1 MSSIIKVD
9 TIQLADGT
17 AGTIENLG
25 LATGALSHR
34 NLIINGAMQ
43 VAQRGTSSTSTGY
56 GSVDRFKL
64 LKEGLGEFAF
74 TQSQDTTSPD
84 LFSHSFKIDTTTP
97 ESASGSGDL
106 IRVAQNIEAQ
116 NLQHLGFGTSAA
128 KSFTVSFWVR
138 SSVTGTYAIHFY
150 RPDNTARNITANY
163 SVSSADTWE
172 YKTITIVGDTSQV
185 VNNDNGEGMT
195 LYWVLRAG
203 STFTASDASSWEN
216 WDYTG
221 LAYGHTADWGSA
233 TGNDFYL
240 TGVQLEVG
248 SVATPFEHRSY
259 SEELARCQRYYR
271 SYSRGVRDD
280 NIGNLGTGYDVN
292 TTLCDITL
300 LLSPRMRTAPTLE
313 YSSAAAI
320 SIYDGSGHTTTAI
333 VLDGSKTEQ
342 VLIRNTTSGL
352 TSNVAATV
360 NLINSNYIALDAEL

>member
-1 MSSIIKVD
+1 
-9 TIQLADGT
+9 
-17 AGTIENLG
+17 
-25 LATGALSHR
+25 
-34 NLIINGAMQ
+34 MQ

-259 SEELARCQRYYR
+259 GEELARCERYYQDTGLFRYKLAGRWATNSGNVLCEYRMSTPMR
-271 SYSRGVRDD
+271 SAPSVSVGTSFQTDDAYVGNPVISGVT
-280 NIGNLGTGYDVN
+280 NKAFLMEGTSSFSTNAIGYFHNGT
-292 TTLCDITL
+292 L
-300 LLSPRMRTAPTLE
+300 
-313 YSSAAAI
+313 
-320 SIYDGSGHTTTAI
+320 
-333 VLDGSKTEQ
+333 K
-342 VLIRNTTSGL
+342 
-352 TSNVAATV
+352 
-360 NLINSNYIALDAEL
+360 LDAEL